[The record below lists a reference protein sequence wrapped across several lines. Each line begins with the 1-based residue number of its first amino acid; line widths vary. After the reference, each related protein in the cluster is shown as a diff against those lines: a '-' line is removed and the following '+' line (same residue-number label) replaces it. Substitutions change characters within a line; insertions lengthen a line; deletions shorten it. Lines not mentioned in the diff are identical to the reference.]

1 MRHLDDDVPF
11 GKLVVVLVLVLLVP
25 AVVVCVSARHPH
37 VTLSRYCTI
46 DMERRYILVVQN
58 LGEAMKKTC
67 KNTRRV
73 TNDDGDA
80 THFGREICV
89 DGILHIGGNK
99 AP

>member
-1 MRHLDDDVPF
+1 MMYHLANWSSFCFFSAP
-11 GKLVVVLVLVLLVP
+11 P
-25 AVVVCVSARHPH
+25 AGGAGGWCVSARHPH